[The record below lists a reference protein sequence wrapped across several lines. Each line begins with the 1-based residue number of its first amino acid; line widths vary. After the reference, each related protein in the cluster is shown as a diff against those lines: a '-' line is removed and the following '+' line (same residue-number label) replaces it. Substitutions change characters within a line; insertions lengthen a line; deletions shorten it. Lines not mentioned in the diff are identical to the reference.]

1 MTHPQLAVRRAVAA
15 IESGTSVNAMD
26 FPSAEDEVGVLK
38 TSCVSNGFFDATEN
52 KVVDPDEIERA
63 SCPVRSD
70 RLIVSRMNTPALVG
84 AAGHTERDYDN
95 LYLPDR
101 LWQVRTSEAAVA
113 RFVYWWMQTREYRD
127 QVAAICVGTSSSMQN
142 LSQNDFRSFQMPYP
156 SHAIQ
161 SAISDFLDRETAQI
175 DELIGKQERLIELL
189 AEKRQAIIAHA
200 VTKGLDPTAPT
211 KPSGIHWL
219 GDVAD
224 HWRVAALKH
233 FLRIPISDG
242 PHETPEFLDE
252 GVPFVSAEAVS
263 GGVINFSKI
272 RGFISPTDNKRYSQK
287 YSPRRGDIYMVKS
300 GATTGVTALVET
312 DEEFNIWSPL
322 AAIRCDDTVLPQFLL
337 AFLRSGAFLDSVALH
352 WSFGTQQNIGM
363 GVLGDLPVAVPPIAE
378 QHQIAEHLG
387 RKFKALDH
395 LQSRCIRS
403 IELLKERRSALISA
417 AVTGKI
423 NVTNEGAAG

>member
-15 IESGTSVNAMD
+15 IESGTSVNAID

-84 AAGHTERDYDN
+84 AAGHTQRDYDN

-189 AEKRQAIIAHA
+189 AEKRQAIITHA

-211 KPSGIHWL
+211 KPSGIPWL
-219 GDVAD
+219 GHIPETWWTTELKRALTFITSGSRGWAEFYAD
-224 HWRVAALKH
+224 H
-233 FLRIPISDG
+233 G
-242 PHETPEFLDE
+242 T
-252 GVPFVSAEAVS
+252 PFVRIGNLTRGHLHLDMSETQHVDIPRDSEGTRAVVEAGDVLFSITAYLGSVGVASEKEAGSYVS
-263 GGVINFSKI
+263 
-272 RGFISPTDNKRYSQK
+272 QH
-287 YSPRRGDIYMVKS
+287 
-300 GATTGVTALVET
+300 
-312 DEEFNIWSPL
+312 
-322 AAIRCDDTVLPQFLL
+322 
-337 AFLRSGAFLDSVALH
+337 VAL
-352 WSFGTQQNIGM
+352 TRLDQN
-363 GVLGDLPVAVPPIAE
+363 
-378 QHQIAEHLG
+378 
-387 RKFKALDH
+387 R
-395 LQSRCIRS
+395 LQSRFLAYFVLSEFGQRQLNQGAYGGTKLQLSLEDIKRLWIPVPETSKQIEITRYLDESTTRIDDLLELARRS
-403 IELLKERRSALISA
+403 ISLLRERRSALISA
-417 AVTGKI
+417 AVTGVIDVQTKG
-423 NVTNEGAAG
+423 TK